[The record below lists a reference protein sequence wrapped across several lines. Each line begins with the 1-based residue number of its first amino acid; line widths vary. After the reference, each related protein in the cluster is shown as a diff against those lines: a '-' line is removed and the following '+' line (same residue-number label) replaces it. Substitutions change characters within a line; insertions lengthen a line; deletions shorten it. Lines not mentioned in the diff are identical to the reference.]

1 MKKSVRYTLL
11 VIVIIAAIP
20 IFIALFTDY
29 EVNKWVKAL
38 SYAIIGIMALV
49 TSFPKKKEERERG
62 EA

>member
-11 VIVIIAAIP
+11 VIVIIAAVP

-29 EVNKWVKAL
+29 EINKWVKAL
-38 SYAIIGIMALV
+38 SYAIITIMALV
-49 TSFPKKKEERERG
+49 TSFPKEKEERKRG

>member
-29 EVNKWVKAL
+29 EVNKWASL
-38 SYAIIGIMALV
+38 I
-49 TSFPKKKEERERG
+49 
-62 EA
+62 

>member
-11 VIVIIAAIP
+11 VIVITAAVP

-38 SYAIIGIMALV
+38 SYAIITIMNLV
-49 TSFPKKKEERERG
+49 TSFPKKKEE
-62 EA
+62 

>member
-11 VIVIIAAIP
+11 VILIIGAAP

-38 SYAIIGIMALV
+38 SYAIITIMNLV
-49 TSFPKKKEERERG
+49 TSFPKKKEERG

>member
-11 VIVIIAAIP
+11 VIVIISAVP

-29 EVNKWVKAL
+29 EVNKWVMAL

-49 TSFPKKKEERERG
+49 SSFLKKKEER
-62 EA
+62 

>member
-11 VIVIIAAIP
+11 VIVIIAAVP

-29 EVNKWVKAL
+29 EINKWVKAL

-49 TSFPKKKEERERG
+49 ITFLKKKEER
-62 EA
+62 

>member
-11 VIVIIAAIP
+11 VIVIIAAVP

-38 SYAIIGIMALV
+38 SYAIITIMALV
-49 TSFPKKKEERERG
+49 SSFPKKREERERG

>member
-38 SYAIIGIMALV
+38 SYAIITIMALV
-49 TSFPKKKEERERG
+49 TSFPKKREERERG

>member
-11 VIVIIAAIP
+11 VIVIIAAVP

-38 SYAIIGIMALV
+38 SYAIITIMNLV
-49 TSFPKKKEERERG
+49 TSFPKKKEERKRG

>member
-11 VIVIIAAIP
+11 VILIIAAVP

-29 EVNKWVKAL
+29 EINKWVKAL

-49 TSFPKKKEERERG
+49 TSFLKKKEER
-62 EA
+62 

>member
-1 MKKSVRYTLL
+1 MRKSVRYTLL

-38 SYAIIGIMALV
+38 SYAIITIMNLV

>member
-11 VIVIIAAIP
+11 VIVIIAAVP

-29 EVNKWVKAL
+29 EINKWVKAL

-49 TSFPKKKEERERG
+49 ITFLKKKEEL
-62 EA
+62 

>member
-1 MKKSVRYTLL
+1 MKKSLRYTLL
-11 VIVIIAAIP
+11 IIVIIAAVP

-38 SYAIIGIMALV
+38 SYAIITIMALV
-49 TSFPKKKEERERG
+49 TSSPKEKEERG

>member
-11 VIVIIAAIP
+11 VIVIIAAVP

-49 TSFPKKKEERERG
+49 TSFPKKKEE
-62 EA
+62 

>member
-1 MKKSVRYTLL
+1 MKKSVRYILL

-20 IFIALFTDY
+20 VFIALFTDY

-38 SYAIIGIMALV
+38 SYAIITIMALV
-49 TSFPKKKEERERG
+49 TSFAKKREEGERG

>member
-38 SYAIIGIMALV
+38 SYAIITIMALV
-49 TSFPKKKEERERG
+49 TSFPKKKEERERE

>member
-11 VIVIIAAIP
+11 VIVITAAVP

-38 SYAIIGIMALV
+38 SYAIITIMALV
-49 TSFPKKKEERERG
+49 TSFPKKKEERG

>member
-11 VIVIIAAIP
+11 VIVIIAAVP

-38 SYAIIGIMALV
+38 SHAIIGIMALV
-49 TSFPKKKEERERG
+49 TSFPKKREERERG

>member
-38 SYAIIGIMALV
+38 SYAIITIMNLV
-49 TSFPKKKEERERG
+49 TSFPKKKEE
-62 EA
+62 